1 MINFKEF
8 IVKRKHFLLLFGL
21 FLIACGG
28 QDTNVTTDIS
38 IPVSVEEIKPKPI
51 EEFITT
57 TGTVNAVKEA
67 TLNSETAGYY
77 HLLKN
82 KATGKPFALGDFVRK
97 GQEIIHLDNPE
108 LENNIKI
115 ESQKLNLDISKREYE
130 KQQSLYKKGGV
141 TLRELINSEKAY
153 KDAQYNYDY
162 SLLQLAKLKIVAP
175 FDGVIVELPYYT
187 PGVRI
192 NTNMMMAKIMN
203 YSELYLEANLPG
215 KDLDK
220 IKIGQPVRVMNYSL
234 ANDTLNGSITQVS
247 PAINPD
253 TRSFQAS
260 IQISNPKLIM
270 RPGMFVKAEIIVAHR
285 DSALVIPKDII
296 LSKRRGKSVFI
307 VERGVARERI
317 ISTGLENPDEV
328 EVVQGLKAN
337 DRLVVKGFETL
348 RNRSKVKIIR

>member
-1 MINFKEF
+1 MINIKEF
-8 IVKRKHFLLLFGL
+8 IVKRRHFLLLIGL
-21 FLIACGG
+21 FLIGCGG
-28 QDTNVTTDIS
+28 QDTNVATDIS
-38 IPVSVEEIKPKPI
+38 IPVSVEEVKPKPM
-51 EEFITT
+51 EEFVTT
-57 TGTVNAVKEA
+57 TGTVNAMEEA

-77 HLLKN
+77 YLLIN
-82 KATGKPFALGDFVRK
+82 KTTGKPFALGDFVKK
-97 GQEIIHLDNPE
+97 GREIIRLDNPE

-141 TLRELINSEKAY
+141 TLRELINSQKAY

-162 SLLQLAKLKIVAP
+162 SLLQLAKLKIIVP
-175 FDGVIVELPYYT
+175 FNGVIVELPYYT
-187 PGVRI
+187 PGVKI
-192 NTNMMMAKIMN
+192 STNMSMAQIMN
-203 YSELYLEANLPG
+203 YSKLYLDINLPG
-215 KDLDK
+215 KDLGK
-220 IKIGQPVRVMNYSL
+220 MKTGQPVRLMNYSL
-234 ANDTLNGSITQVS
+234 ANDTLNGFITQVS

-253 TRSFQAS
+253 TRSFLAY
-260 IQISNPKLIM
+260 IEIANPKLIM
-270 RPGMFVKAEIIVAHR
+270 RPGMFVKAEIIVARR

>member
-8 IVKRKHFLLLFGL
+8 IVKRRHFLLIFGL
-21 FLIACGG
+21 FFIGCGG
-28 QDTNVTTDIS
+28 QDTNVATDIS

-57 TGTVNAVKEA
+57 TGTVNAAKEA

-77 HLLKN
+77 HLLRN
-82 KATGKPFALGDFVRK
+82 KATGKPFALGDFVKK
-97 GQEIIHLDNPE
+97 GREIIHLDNPE
-108 LENNIKI
+108 LETNIKI

-162 SLLQLAKLKIVAP
+162 SLLQLAKLKIVVP

-192 NTNMMMAKIMN
+192 NTNMPMAKIMN

-215 KDLDK
+215 KDLGK
-220 IKIGQPVRVMNYSL
+220 MKTGQPVRIMNYSL
-234 ANDTLNGSITQVS
+234 TNDTLNGFITQVS

-260 IQISNPKLIM
+260 IQIINPK
-270 RPGMFVKAEIIVAHR
+270 
-285 DSALVIPKDII
+285 
-296 LSKRRGKSVFI
+296 
-307 VERGVARERI
+307 
-317 ISTGLENPDEV
+317 
-328 EVVQGLKAN
+328 
-337 DRLVVKGFETL
+337 
-348 RNRSKVKIIR
+348 